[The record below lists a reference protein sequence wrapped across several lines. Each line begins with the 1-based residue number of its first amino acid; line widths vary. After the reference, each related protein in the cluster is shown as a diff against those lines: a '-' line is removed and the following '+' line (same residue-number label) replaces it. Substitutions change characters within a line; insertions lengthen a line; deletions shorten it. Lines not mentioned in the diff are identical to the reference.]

1 MRDKLSMELKDERY
15 QPFRLLLNE
24 AVGEGLYHI
33 ILSNPRNKEKYTKA
47 RIRPVMLKNKLYFQE
62 TLHSGA
68 QVFHDNF
75 SKEELILRVL
85 AYIAEDFRQ
94 CEIET
99 VDIKATVLISKK
111 GKMTINKKNYSGR
124 DKCIDLSHNRTKEY
138 ILQEGRP
145 VPFLIDLGVQSED
158 GKIIKARYDKF
169 KQINR
174 FLEFIED
181 ILSTLPKDRAIN
193 IIDFGCGKSYLTFA
207 IYYYLKVLQGLN
219 VRITGLDLKR
229 EVIRHCNELAVRY
242 GYEGLEF
249 LYGDISTYKKEG
261 EETGG
266 VDMVVTLH
274 ACDTAT
280 DYALAKAVDWDAKVI
295 LSVPCCQHEV
305 NKQIICRELEPLLK
319 YGLIKERMSA
329 LITDAIRANILEEQG
344 YDVQILEFIDME
356 HTPKNI
362 LIRGVKRQYHKQ
374 SKYQEGGRIKG
385 GSGIK
390 DMTDLLNVQTT
401 LQKLMK

>member
-1 MRDKLSMELKDERY
+1 MRDKLGMELKDERY

-47 RIRPVMLKNKLYFQE
+47 RIRPVMLKNKLHFQE
-62 TLHSGA
+62 TLHSGT

-75 SKEELILRVL
+75 NKEELILRVL

-111 GKMTINKKNYSGR
+111 GKMTINKRNYSGR

-138 ILQEGRP
+138 ILKEGRP

-207 IYYYLKVLQGLN
+207 IYYYLKVLQGLD

-305 NKQIICRELEPLLK
+305 NKQITCRELEPLLK

-374 SKYQEGGRIKG
+374 GKYQEGGRIMG

-390 DMTDLLNVQTT
+390 DMTALLNVQTT